1 MSSHGEMGPS
11 SNRIG
16 GRALATRLAGPGG
29 YYNIGNAIGLCVGL
43 ALQVRQVVPGADES
57 LSASLNAAHSY
68 FAGSW
73 SAVALTVATAIFFWS
88 GEEYHRA
95 LAKRPPDVARTRRG
109 DFLSGIGAVALGMS
123 LLLMG
128 DPLLAATSGLL
139 HAAGKFGSA
148 LKTGP
153 RGTELIRPKI
163 AHLFRKAV
171 LISRF
176 PAVLVALIEIAK
188 ALGSPA
194 ADVLHSTAM
203 PATLLVCCLLWAWA
217 DILLLDP
224 KLNTSA
230 AGNPSLNVR
239 E

>member
-43 ALQVRQVVPGADES
+43 ALQVQQVVPGADES
-57 LSASLNAAHSY
+57 LPASLHAAHSY

-73 SAVALTVATAIFFWS
+73 SAVALTVATAIFFRS

-95 LAKRPPDVARTRRG
+95 LAKRPPDVASMRRG

-153 RGTELIRPKI
+153 RGTEPIRPKI

-224 KLNTSA
+224 KLNASA
-230 AGNPSLNVR
+230 AETASLHVR
-239 E
+239 D